1 MKPKKKMPTE
11 YDVEVWN
18 NAKDTLLAGYNGS
31 TALCQA
37 IAYTDLVPG
46 INAYIYKKHSTPS
59 GTVWMEWGGSR
70 PVNPPGR

>member
-1 MKPKKKMPTE
+1 MPTE

-18 NAKDTLLAGYNGS
+18 NAKDTLLAGYNGAN
-31 TALCQA
+31 ALCQA
-37 IAYTDLVPG
+37 TAYTDQLPG
-46 INAYIYKKHSTPS
+46 INAFIYKKYSTPS